1 MRVLTPHIWLY
12 KEAQSYLAVSAGAP
26 ALVTSFSRLW
36 PCITHGERA
45 VLQAML
51 ALALLTALSLVVVG
65 AVPAAYEAARPAV
78 LETGRGNPMGH
89 PLTL

>member
-1 MRVLTPHIWLY
+1 MRVLTPHICLY
-12 KEAQSYLAVSAGAP
+12 KEAQSYLALSAGAP
-26 ALVTSFSRLW
+26 ALVTTFSRLW
-36 PCITHGERA
+36 PCNTHGEHA

-51 ALALLTALSLVVVG
+51 ALALLTALSLLVG